1 MPYYKKN
8 FYIEETINSIIN
20 QSYQKFEIILIDDE
34 LSIESSEVL
43 KKIKKKMKELK
54 LLIIKII

>member
-43 KKIKKKMKELK
+43 KKDKKKDER
-54 LLIIKII
+54 IKIINNKK